1 MRSSPSIFVPAMTNV
16 VPASPTGNPA
26 SPTGNPASPT
36 GNPAQAGIQRAAH
49 RSALRMARGATL

>member
-26 SPTGNPASPT
+26 SPTGNPA
-36 GNPAQAGIQRAAH
+36 QAGLQRAAH